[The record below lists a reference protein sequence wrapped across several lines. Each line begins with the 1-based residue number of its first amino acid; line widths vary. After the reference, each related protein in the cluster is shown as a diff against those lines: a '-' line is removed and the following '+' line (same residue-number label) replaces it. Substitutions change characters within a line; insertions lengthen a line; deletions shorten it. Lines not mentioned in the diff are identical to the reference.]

1 MNPHRSISVQGFRIR
16 TSNERYIMFKKS
28 KKSKKSKTPKLPKLQ
43 CFSEDPHL
51 SHEWVFYYNEPPS
64 VHICPGVPDE
74 DDG

>member
-1 MNPHRSISVQGFRIR
+1 M
-16 TSNERYIMFKKS
+16 
-28 KKSKKSKTPKLPKLQ
+28 KSKKSKTPKLPKLQ

-51 SHEWVFYYNEPPS
+51 SHEWVFYYNEPLS